1 MKKLLALL
9 MAMALVLALAACGGT
24 TEETTAAEDTTAEAV
39 SVEAPENPV
48 IRISTTT
55 SVNDSGL
62 LPAILPVFESK
73 TGYTV
78 EVQSAGTGAAIQKAK
93 DGNADLIL
101 VHSKASEEEFVNE
114 GYGVERIPFMFNF
127 FVVVGPKD
135 DPAGIA
141 DSANAAEAF
150 NKIKESGSKFISR
163 GDDSGTHK
171 AELKIWGDEAID
183 AATDTWYISAGQGM
197 GACLT
202 MANEESAYCLTDKAT
217 FLSNKDSLEGL
228 DIILN
233 EGDDMKNTYS
243 VIECNPEKLD
253 GVNTE
258 GAKAFIEW
266 ITSDEA
272 DELIAKYGEEE
283 YGQALFTV
291 IAE

>member
-1 MKKLLALL
+1 MKKLLAIL
-9 MAMALVLALAACGGT
+9 MALSVLFSFAACNSGG
-24 TEETTAAEDTTAEAV
+24 EETTAAEETTVAT
-39 SVEAPENPV
+39 PENPT
-48 IRISTTT
+48 IRMSTTT

-62 LPAILPVFESK
+62 LPFIFPVFEQK
-73 TGYTV
+73 TGYKV

-114 GYGVERIPFMFNF
+114 GYGVERIPFMFNY

-135 DPAGIA
+135 DPAEIK
-141 DSANAAEAF
+141 DSENAAAAF
-150 NKIKESGSKFISR
+150 SKIAAAESKFVSR

-171 AELKIWGDEAID
+171 AELKIWGENTPDGE
-183 AATDTWYISAGQGM
+183 TDTWYISAGQGM

-202 MANEESAYCLTDKAT
+202 MANEQGAYCLTDKAT
-217 FLSNKDSLEGL
+217 FLSNKDSLPEL
-228 DIILN
+228 DIIL
-233 EGDDMKNTYS
+233 EESEDMKNTYS

-253 GVNTE
+253 GINTD
-258 GAKAFIEW
+258 GAKALIDWLLSE
-266 ITSDEA
+266 EA
-272 DELIAKYGEEE
+272 DSLIAKYGEEE